1 MHRDLIGARSYELE
15 ILEFFGPV
23 AAHAQFLTGP
33 IAMND
38 VILDLSGIEK
48 HYQNGDTVVRALDG
62 VSLKIHS
69 GEFVAI
75 MGQSGSGKSTLMN
88 IIGCLDRPTSG
99 SYRVLGKEA
108 ANLSADELAALRR
121 ETFGFVFQRYNLLA
135 TATAGENV
143 EIPSVYAGLPK
154 QKRSQRANRLLQR
167 LGMADRTD
175 HRPAELS
182 GGQQQRVAI
191 ARALVN
197 DPPVILADEPTGALD
212 SKSGDEVLVL
222 LKELHA
228 EGRTIILITHAET
241 VAQHA
246 SRIVRIQDGQI
257 LEDSGVVRK
266 ETSSPVDTELN
277 LKSAVTLAASI
288 HEALV
293 TAWRSLRV
301 NIFRTVLTLLGI
313 IIGVAAVVAMLA
325 VGEGSRQKVLD
336 RISSFGTNLMLIRPG
351 AAGIRNAGDIVT
363 LIPEDAAAI
372 RALPNIETALPER
385 SGRMTVRF
393 GNRDYQTS
401 VQGTGEDFPKA
412 RDWKVADGQ
421 FFNADDM
428 KQYAP
433 VVVLGRTVAKT
444 LFPDGGEVVG
454 NYVLLKNVPFLVIGV
469 MSEKGASPNGS
480 DQDDVIFTP
489 INTGLVRLFGK
500 SYLSS
505 ITIKVAD
512 AGDIVATQERVE
524 NLLRER
530 HRTED
535 FSVRNMASF
544 LQAAME
550 TQDTFTLLLGTV
562 AAISLLV
569 GGIGVMNIMLVSV
582 VERTREIGIRM
593 ATGAR
598 MRDILLQFNIE
609 AAVVCAAGGLLG
621 ILVGVAAG
629 MILRYSGM
637 SVIFSL
643 TPAVLAFACAS
654 ATGLIF
660 GYLPARKAARLDP
673 VVALASE

>member
-1 MHRDLIGARSYELE
+1 MNTT
-15 ILEFFGPV
+15 ILE
-23 AAHAQFLTGP
+23 LTD
-33 IAMND
+33 IR
-38 VILDLSGIEK
+38 K
-48 HYQNGDTVVRALDG
+48 HYANGDTVVRALDG
-62 VSLKIHS
+62 VSLRIER

-108 ANLSADELAALRR
+108 ANLSPDELAALRR
-121 ETFGFVFQRYNLLA
+121 ETFGFVFQKYNLLA

-143 EIPSVYAGLPK
+143 EIPSVYAGLAK
-154 QKRSQRANRLLQR
+154 HKRAERAVSLLRR
-167 LGMADRTD
+167 LGLGDRTD
-175 HRPAELS
+175 HRPSELS

-212 SKSGDEVLVL
+212 SHSGEEVLAL
-222 LKELHA
+222 LKQLHA
-228 EGRTIILITHAET
+228 EGRTIILITHAEN

-246 SRIVRIQDGQI
+246 SRIVRIQDGRI
-257 LEDSGVVRK
+257 VEDSGAARAA
-266 ETSSPVDTELN
+266 
-277 LKSAVTLAASI
+277 SAAVAANDEYGLSRGVTLTASI
-288 HEALV
+288 QEALA

-301 NIFRTVLTLLGI
+301 NLFRTVLTLLGI

-351 AAGIRNAGDIVT
+351 AAGIRNAGDIAT
-363 LIPEDAAAI
+363 LVPEDAAAI
-372 RALPNIETALPER
+372 KALPNIEAALPER
-385 SGRMTVRF
+385 SSRMTVRF
-393 GNRDYQTS
+393 GSIDYQTS

-412 RDWKVADGQ
+412 RDWAVAEGQ
-421 FFNADDM
+421 FFNGDDM
-428 KQYAP
+428 KQYAA
-433 VVVLGRTVAKT
+433 VVVLGRSVAKT
-444 LFPDGGEVVG
+444 LFPDGGSPIG
-454 NYVLLKNVPFLVIGV
+454 KYVLMRNVPFLVIGV
-469 MSEKGASPNGS
+469 MTEKGASPNGS
-480 DQDDVIFTP
+480 DQDDVIFVP
-489 INTGLVRLFGK
+489 INTGLVRLFGR

-505 ITIKVAD
+505 ITVKVKDSAD
-512 AGDIVATQERVE
+512 IAATQESVE
-524 NLLRER
+524 TLLRAR
-530 HRTED
+530 HKAED

-544 LQAAME
+544 LQAAIE

-609 AAVVCAAGGLLG
+609 AAVVCAAGGMLG
-621 ILVGVAAG
+621 ILVGVGAG

-637 SVIFSL
+637 SVIFSV

-660 GYLPARKAARLDP
+660 GYLPARKAAQLDP
-673 VVALASE
+673 VIALASE

>member
-1 MHRDLIGARSYELE
+1 MSAI
-15 ILEFFGPV
+15 ILE
-23 AAHAQFLTGP
+23 L
-33 IAMND
+33 ND
-38 VILDLSGIEK
+38 IHK
-48 HYQNGDTVVRALDG
+48 HYANGDTTVRALDG
-62 VSLKIHS
+62 VSLKIRR

-88 IIGCLDRPTSG
+88 IIGCLDRPTAG

-108 ANLSADELAALRR
+108 AHLSADELAALRR

-154 QKRSQRANRLLQR
+154 HKRGQRAAGLLYK
-167 LGMADRTD
+167 LGLSDRTD
-175 HRPAELS
+175 HRPSELS

-212 SKSGDEVLVL
+212 SKSGDEVLAL
-222 LKELHA
+222 LRELHA
-228 EGRTIILITHAET
+228 EGRTIILITHAEN
-241 VAQHA
+241 VAQNA
-246 SRIVRIQDGQI
+246 GRIVRIQDGRI
-257 LEDSGVVRK
+257 LEDSGAAEKNVSEAMEQADRDL
-266 ETSSPVDTELN
+266 S
-277 LKSAVTLAASI
+277 SAVTFAASLQ
-288 HEALV
+288 EALV
-293 TAWRSLRV
+293 TAWRSLQV
-301 NIFRTVLTLLGI
+301 NLFRTILTLLGI

-336 RISSFGTNLMLIRPG
+336 RISSFGTNLMLVRPG
-351 AAGIRNAGDIVT
+351 AAGIRNTGDIAT
-363 LIPEDAAAI
+363 LVPEDAAAI
-372 RALPNIETALPER
+372 RALPNVETALPER
-385 SGRMTVRF
+385 SGRMTARQ

-401 VQGTGEDFPKA
+401 VQGTGEDFPAA
-412 RDWKVADGQ
+412 RDWPVAEGQ

-428 KQYAP
+428 KTYAP
-433 VVVLGRTVAKT
+433 VVVLGRTVATT
-444 LFPDGGEVVG
+444 LFPGGGSPVG
-454 NYVLLKNVPFLVIGV
+454 KFVLLKNVPFLVIGV

-480 DQDDVIFTP
+480 DQDDVIFVP

-505 ITIKVAD
+505 ITIKVRD
-512 AGDIVATQERVE
+512 AAVIEATQEQVE
-524 NLLRER
+524 SLLRNR

-621 ILVGVAAG
+621 ILVGVIAG
-629 MILRYSGM
+629 MVLRYTGM
-637 SVIFSL
+637 SVMFSI
-643 TPAVLAFACAS
+643 TPALLAFGCAS

>member
-1 MHRDLIGARSYELE
+1 M
-15 ILEFFGPV
+15 ILE
-23 AAHAQFLTGP
+23 
-33 IAMND
+33 
-38 VILDLSGIEK
+38 LSDIHK
-48 HYQNGDTVVRALDG
+48 HYQNGDATVRALDG
-62 VSLKIHS
+62 VSLTIER

-121 ETFGFVFQRYNLLA
+121 ETFGFVFQKYNLLA

-143 EIPSVYAGLPK
+143 EIPSVYAGLSK
-154 QKRSQRANRLLQR
+154 QKRSARAASLLGR
-167 LGMADRTD
+167 LGLGDRTQ
-175 HRPAELS
+175 HRPSELS

-212 SKSGDEVLVL
+212 SRSGDEVLAL
-222 LKELHA
+222 LKQLHA
-228 EGRTIILITHAET
+228 EGRTIILITHAEN
-241 VAQHA
+241 VAQNA
-246 SRIVRIQDGQI
+246 SRVVRIQDGRI
-257 LEDSGVVRK
+257 IDDSGVDHRRNDDSLARENYDLRPGV
-266 ETSSPVDTELN
+266 S
-277 LKSAVTLAASI
+277 LAASMQ
-288 HEALV
+288 EALI

-301 NIFRTVLTLLGI
+301 NVFRTVLTLLGI

-325 VGEGSRQKVLD
+325 VGEGSRQKVMD
-336 RISSFGTNLMLIRPG
+336 RISSFGTNLMLLLPG
-351 AAGIRNAGDIVT
+351 AAGIRNAGDIAT
-363 LIPEDAAAI
+363 LVPEDAVAI
-372 RALPNIETALPER
+372 AALPNIEAALPER
-385 SGRMTVRF
+385 NGRMTVRF
-393 GNRDYQTS
+393 GNIDYQTS
-401 VQGTGEDFPKA
+401 VQGTGENFPNA
-412 RDWKVADGQ
+412 RDWQVAEGQ

-428 KQYAP
+428 KQYAA

-444 LFPDGGEVVG
+444 LFPDGKDPVG
-454 NYVLLKNVPFLVIGV
+454 KYVLMRNVPFLVIGV
-469 MSEKGASPNGS
+469 MTEKGASPNGS
-480 DQDDVIFTP
+480 DQDDVIFVP
-489 INTGLVRLFGK
+489 INTGLIRLFGK
-500 SYLSS
+500 NYLSS
-505 ITIKVAD
+505 ITIKVKDSAD
-512 AGDIVATQERVE
+512 IEATQQSVE
-524 NLLRER
+524 SLLRAR
-530 HRTED
+530 HKTED

-609 AAVVCAAGGLLG
+609 AAVVCAAGGMLG
-621 ILVGVAAG
+621 ILVGVGAG
-629 MILRYSGM
+629 LLLRYTGM
-637 SVIFSL
+637 SVVFSV

-660 GYLPARKAARLDP
+660 GYLPARKAAQLDP
-673 VVALASE
+673 VIALASE

>member
-1 MHRDLIGARSYELE
+1 MNAT
-15 ILEFFGPV
+15 ILE
-23 AAHAQFLTGP
+23 LT
-33 IAMND
+33 D
-38 VILDLSGIEK
+38 IEK
-48 HYQNGDTVVRALDG
+48 HYRNGDTVVRALDG
-62 VSLKIHS
+62 VSLKIRC

-88 IIGCLDRPTSG
+88 ILGCLDRPTAG
-99 SYRVLGKEA
+99 SYKVLGREA
-108 ANLSADELAALRR
+108 ANLEPDELASLRR
-121 ETFGFVFQRYNLLA
+121 ETFGFVFQKYNLLA
-135 TATAGENV
+135 TASAGENV

-154 QKRSQRANRLLQR
+154 HKRAERAASLLAR
-167 LGMADRTD
+167 LGLGDRTA
-175 HRPAELS
+175 HRPSELS

-212 SKSGDEVLVL
+212 SHSGDEVLAL
-222 LKELHA
+222 LKQLHG
-228 EGRTIILITHAET
+228 EGRTIILITHAEN

-246 SRIVRIQDGQI
+246 GRIVRIQDGKI
-257 LEDSGVVRK
+257 LEDTGSLGHDEAPESLAANNRSF
-266 ETSSPVDTELN
+266 E
-277 LKSAVTLAASI
+277 SAVGLMASVQ
-288 HEALV
+288 EALV
-293 TAWRSLRV
+293 TARRSLRV
-301 NIFRTVLTLLGI
+301 NIFRTMLTLLGI

-351 AAGIRNAGDIVT
+351 AAGIRNAGDIAT
-363 LIPEDAAAI
+363 LVPDDAAAI
-372 RALPNIETALPER
+372 KRLPNIETALAER
-385 SGRMTVRF
+385 SSRLTVRY
-393 GNRDYQTS
+393 GNLDYQTS
-401 VQGTGEDFPKA
+401 AQGTGEDFPSA
-412 RDWKVADGQ
+412 RDWPVAEGQ

-428 KQYAP
+428 KQYAA
-433 VVVLGRTVAKT
+433 VVVLGRTVART
-444 LFPDGGEVVG
+444 LFPDGASPVG
-454 NYVLLKNVPFLVIGV
+454 KYILMRSVPFVVIGV
-469 MSEKGASPNGS
+469 MTEKGASPNGS
-480 DQDDVIFTP
+480 DQDDVVFVP
-489 INTGLVRLFGK
+489 ISTGLVRLFGK
-500 SYLSS
+500 NYLSS
-505 ITIKVAD
+505 ITIKVKD
-512 AGDIVATQERVE
+512 AVDIDATQASVE
-524 NLLRER
+524 TLLKAR
-530 HRTED
+530 HNAED

-609 AAVVCAAGGLLG
+609 AAVVCAAGGMLG
-621 ILVGVAAG
+621 ILVGLGAG
-629 MILRYSGM
+629 LILRYTGM

-660 GYLPARKAARLDP
+660 GYLPARKAAQLDP
-673 VVALASE
+673 VIALASE

>member
-1 MHRDLIGARSYELE
+1 MNAT
-15 ILEFFGPV
+15 ILE
-23 AAHAQFLTGP
+23 LT
-33 IAMND
+33 D
-38 VILDLSGIEK
+38 IEK
-48 HYQNGDTVVRALDG
+48 HYTNGDTIVRALDG
-62 VSLKIHS
+62 VSLTIRR

-99 SYRVLGKEA
+99 SYRVLDREA
-108 ANLSADELAALRR
+108 ANLSPDELAALRR

-143 EIPSVYAGLPK
+143 QIPSVYAGLAK
-154 QKRSQRANRLLQR
+154 NKRAARADGLLQR
-167 LGMADRTD
+167 LGLGDRTD

-212 SKSGDEVLVL
+212 SHSGEEVLAL
-222 LKELHA
+222 LKQLHA
-228 EGRTIILITHAET
+228 EGRTIILITHAEN

-246 SRIVRIQDGQI
+246 GRIVRIQDGRI
-257 LEDSGVVRK
+257 LEDSGAVQAQIGADANDDSRDL
-266 ETSSPVDTELN
+266 SSGVG
-277 LKSAVTLAASI
+277 LAASVQ
-288 HEALV
+288 EALV

-301 NIFRTVLTLLGI
+301 NLFRTVLTLLGI

-351 AAGIRNAGDIVT
+351 AAGIRNTGDIAT
-363 LIPEDAAAI
+363 LVRDDADAI
-372 RALPNIETALPER
+372 ETLPNIEAALPER
-385 SGRMTVRF
+385 SSRATIRV
-393 GNRDYQTS
+393 GNIDYQTS
-401 VQGTGEDFPKA
+401 VQGTGEDFPSA
-412 RDWKVADGQ
+412 RDWQVAEGQ
-421 FFNADDM
+421 FFNADDL
-428 KQYAP
+428 KHYAP

-444 LFPDGGEVVG
+444 VFPDGSSPVG
-454 NYVLLKNVPFLVIGV
+454 KYVLLKNVPFLVTGV
-469 MSEKGASPNGS
+469 MTEKGASPNGS
-480 DQDDVIFTP
+480 DQDDVIFVP
-489 INTGLVRLFGK
+489 ISTGLVRLFGK
-500 SYLSS
+500 NYLSS
-505 ITIKVAD
+505 ITIKVKDAAD
-512 AGDIVATQERVE
+512 IAATQEQVE
-524 NLLRER
+524 ALLRER

-609 AAVVCAAGGLLG
+609 AAVVCAAGGVLG
-621 ILVGVAAG
+621 ILVGVGAG
-629 MILRYSGM
+629 LVLRYTGM
-637 SVIFSL
+637 SVIFSV

-660 GYLPARKAARLDP
+660 GYLPARKAAQLDP
-673 VVALASE
+673 VIALASE

>member
-1 MHRDLIGARSYELE
+1 
-15 ILEFFGPV
+15 
-23 AAHAQFLTGP
+23 
-33 IAMND
+33 MNE
-38 VILDLSGIEK
+38 VILDLQDIHK

-62 VSLKIHS
+62 VSLTVRR

-99 SYRVLGKEA
+99 SYKVLGKEA
-108 ANLSADELAALRR
+108 AHLSPDELAALRR

-154 QKRSQRANRLLQR
+154 HKRAAHAEGLLQR
-167 LGMADRTD
+167 LGLGDRTG

-212 SKSGDEVLVL
+212 SKSGEEVLAL
-222 LKELHA
+222 LKKLHA
-228 EGRTIILITHAET
+228 EGRTIILITHAEN
-241 VAQHA
+241 VAKNA
-246 SRIVRIQDGQI
+246 SRIVQIQDGRI
-257 LEDSGVVRK
+257 TDDSGFAQGIA
-266 ETSSPVDTELN
+266 EE
-277 LKSAVTLAASI
+277 KSRSENNDYAHGARLTASLQ
-288 HEALV
+288 EALV

-301 NIFRTVLTLLGI
+301 NLFRTVLTLLGI

-336 RISSFGTNLMLIRPG
+336 RISSFGTNLILIRPG
-351 AAGIRNAGDIVT
+351 AAGIRNTGDIVT

-372 RALPNIETALPER
+372 KELPNIETALPER
-385 SGRMTVRF
+385 SSRLTVRY
-393 GNRDYQTS
+393 GNIDYQTS
-401 VQGTGEDFPKA
+401 VQGTGQDFPSA
-412 RDWKVADGQ
+412 RDWKVAEGQ
-421 FFNADDM
+421 FFNADDIR
-428 KQYAP
+428 QYAP

-444 LFPDGGEVVG
+444 LFPDGASPIGK
-454 NYVLLKNVPFLVIGV
+454 YVLLKNVPFIVIGV
-469 MSEKGASPNGS
+469 MTEKGASPNGS
-480 DQDDVIFTP
+480 DQDDVIFVP
-489 INTGLVRLFGK
+489 INTGMVRLFGK
-500 SYLSS
+500 RYLSS
-505 ITIKVAD
+505 ITIKVRD
-512 AGDIVATQERVE
+512 ASDIDATQERVE
-524 NLLRER
+524 TLLKAR
-530 HRTED
+530 HGTED
-535 FSVRNMASF
+535 FSVRNMASI
-544 LQAAME
+544 LQAAIE

-598 MRDILLQFNIE
+598 MRDIMLQFNIE

-621 ILVGVAAG
+621 IALGTIAGVV
-629 MILRYSGM
+629 LRYSGM
-637 SVIFSL
+637 SVIFSV

-660 GYLPARKAARLDP
+660 GYLPARKAAQLDP
-673 VVALASE
+673 VIALASE

>member
-1 MHRDLIGARSYELE
+1 MNAT
-15 ILEFFGPV
+15 ILE
-23 AAHAQFLTGP
+23 LTD
-33 IAMND
+33 IQ
-38 VILDLSGIEK
+38 K
-48 HYQNGDTVVRALDG
+48 HYANGDTIVRALDG
-62 VSLKIHS
+62 VSLTIRR

-88 IIGCLDRPTSG
+88 ILGCLDRPTSG
-99 SYRVLGKEA
+99 SYRVLGREA
-108 ANLSADELAALRR
+108 ANLSPDELAALRR

-143 EIPSVYAGLPK
+143 EIPSVYAGLTK
-154 QKRSQRANRLLQR
+154 HKRTERAASLLRR
-167 LGMADRTD
+167 LGLGDRTD
-175 HRPAELS
+175 HRPSELS

-212 SKSGDEVLVL
+212 SHSGDEVLAL
-222 LKELHA
+222 LKQLHA
-228 EGRTIILITHAET
+228 EGRTIILITHAEN

-246 SRIVRIQDGQI
+246 GRIVRIQDGRI
-257 LEDSGVVRK
+257 LEDTGVAREGMRDAIEQEHYDLSRGV
-266 ETSSPVDTELN
+266 S
-277 LKSAVTLAASI
+277 LAASMQ
-288 HEALV
+288 EALV

-313 IIGVAAVVAMLA
+313 IIGVGAVVAMLA

-351 AAGIRNAGDIVT
+351 AAGIRNAGDIAT
-363 LIPEDAAAI
+363 LVPDDAAAI
-372 RALPNIETALPER
+372 KALPNIEAALPER
-385 SGRMTVRF
+385 SSRATVRY
-393 GNRDYQTS
+393 GSIDYQTS

-412 RDWKVADGQ
+412 REWLVAEGQ

-428 KQYAP
+428 KHYAA

-444 LFPDGGEVVG
+444 LFTDGSDPVG
-454 NYVLLKNVPFLVIGV
+454 KYVLMRNVPFLVIGV
-469 MSEKGASPNGS
+469 MTEKGASPNGS
-480 DQDDVIFTP
+480 DQDDVIFVP
-489 INTGLVRLFGK
+489 INTGLVRVFGRN
-500 SYLSS
+500 YLSS
-505 ITIKVAD
+505 ITVKVTDAAD
-512 AGDIVATQERVE
+512 IEATQQSIES
-524 NLLRER
+524 LLRAR
-530 HRTED
+530 HKTED

-609 AAVVCAAGGLLG
+609 AAVVCAAGGILG
-621 ILVGVAAG
+621 ILVGVGAG
-629 MILRYSGM
+629 LVLRYTGM
-637 SVIFSL
+637 SVVFSA
-643 TPAVLAFACAS
+643 TPAILAFACAS

-660 GYLPARKAARLDP
+660 GYLPARKAAQLDP
-673 VVALASE
+673 VIALASE

>member
-1 MHRDLIGARSYELE
+1 MNQT
-15 ILEFFGPV
+15 ILE
-23 AAHAQFLTGP
+23 
-33 IAMND
+33 
-38 VILDLSGIEK
+38 LSGIHK
-48 HYQNGDTVVRALDG
+48 HYKNGETVVRALDG
-62 VSLKIHS
+62 VSLTIRH

-88 IIGCLDRPTSG
+88 IIGCLDQPTAG

-108 ANLSADELAALRR
+108 SRLEADELAGLRR
-121 ETFGFVFQRYNLLA
+121 ETFGFVFQKYNLLA

-154 QKRSQRANRLLQR
+154 HKRTRRALDLLAR
-167 LGMADRTD
+167 LGLGDRVD

-212 SKSGDEVLVL
+212 SRSGDEVLAL
-222 LKELHA
+222 LKQLHA
-228 EGRTIILITHAET
+228 EGRTIILITHAEN

-246 SRIVRIQDGQI
+246 SRIVRIQDGRI
-257 LEDSGVVRK
+257 LEDTGDRPENRDPMAPESYELSRGVG
-266 ETSSPVDTELN
+266 
-277 LKSAVTLAASI
+277 LAASAQ
-288 HEALV
+288 EALV

-301 NIFRTVLTLLGI
+301 NLFRTVLTLLGI

-351 AAGIRNAGDIVT
+351 AAGIRNAGDIAT
-363 LIPEDAAAI
+363 LVPDDAAAI
-372 RALPNIETALPER
+372 QALPNIEAALPER
-385 SGRMTVRF
+385 NGRMTARF
-393 GNRDYQTS
+393 GNLDYQTS

-412 RDWKVADGQ
+412 RDWPVAQGQ
-421 FFNADDM
+421 FFNADDR
-428 KQYAP
+428 KYYAA
-433 VVVLGRTVAKT
+433 VVVLGKTVAQT
-444 LFPDGGEVVG
+444 LFPNGENPVG
-454 NYVLLKNVPFLVIGV
+454 KYILMRNVPFLVIGV
-469 MSEKGASPNGS
+469 MTEKGASPNGS
-480 DQDDVIFTP
+480 DQDDVIFVP

-500 SYLSS
+500 NYLSS
-505 ITIKVAD
+505 ITIKVKDAAD
-512 AGDIVATQERVE
+512 LDATQQSVE
-524 NLLRER
+524 ALLRTR
-530 HRTED
+530 HKTED
-535 FSVRNMASF
+535 FSVRNMASY

-609 AAVVCAAGGLLG
+609 AAVVCAAGGILG
-621 ILVGVAAG
+621 ILVGIGAG
-629 MILRYSGM
+629 LVLRYTGM
-637 SVIFSL
+637 SVIFSV
-643 TPAVLAFACAS
+643 TPAMLAFVCAS

-660 GYLPARKAARLDP
+660 GYLPARKAAQLDP

>member
-1 MHRDLIGARSYELE
+1 MNGK
-15 ILEFFGPV
+15 ILE
-23 AAHAQFLTGP
+23 LTD
-33 IAMND
+33 IH
-38 VILDLSGIEK
+38 K
-48 HYQNGDTVVRALDG
+48 HYQNGDTTVRALDG
-62 VSLKIHS
+62 LSLSVHR
-69 GEFVAI
+69 GEFIAI

-88 IIGCLDRPTSG
+88 MIGCLDRPSSG

-108 ANLSADELAALRR
+108 AHLSPDELAALRR

-143 EIPSVYAGLPK
+143 EIPSVYAGIPRH
-154 QKRSQRANRLLQR
+154 QRTRRANGLLQQ
-167 LGMADRTD
+167 LGLADRTD
-175 HRPAELS
+175 HRPGELS

-212 SKSGDEVLVL
+212 SKSGEEVLTL
-222 LKELHA
+222 LKQLHA
-228 EGRTIILITHAET
+228 EGRTIILITHSEN
-241 VAQHA
+241 VARHA
-246 SRIVRIQDGQI
+246 SRIVRIQDGRI
-257 LEDSGVVRK
+257 LEDNGSEIGK
-266 ETSSPVDTELN
+266 KAETSRDENREYTTGV
-277 LKSAVTLAASI
+277 SI
-288 HEALV
+288 SSSLQEALV

-301 NIFRTVLTLLGI
+301 NLFRTALTLLGI

-336 RISSFGTNLMLIRPG
+336 RISAFGTNLMLVRPG
-351 AAGIRNAGDIVT
+351 AAGIRNAGDIIT
-363 LIPEDAAAI
+363 LVPDDAAAI
-372 RALPNIETALPER
+372 RTLPNIEAALPER
-385 SGRMTVRF
+385 SSRMTVRY
-393 GNRDYQTS
+393 GNIDYQTT
-401 VQGTGEDFPKA
+401 VQGTGEDFPAA
-412 RDWKVADGQ
+412 RDWKVAEGQ
-421 FFNADDM
+421 FFNAADT
-428 KQYAP
+428 KTYAP
-433 VVVLGRTVAKT
+433 IIVLGRTVART
-444 LFPDGGEVVG
+444 LFPDGDSPIGK
-454 NYVLLKNVPFLVIGV
+454 YVLLKNVPFLVVGV
-469 MSEKGASPNGS
+469 MTEKGASPNGS
-480 DQDDVIFTP
+480 DQDDVIFVP

-500 SYLSS
+500 NYLSS

-512 AGDIVATQERVE
+512 SSDIDASQERVE
-524 NLLRER
+524 ALLRAR
-530 HRTED
+530 HRAED
-535 FSVRNMASF
+535 FRVRNMASI

-609 AAVVCAAGGLLG
+609 AAVVCAAGGVLG
-621 ILVGVAAG
+621 IVVGIIAG
-629 MILRYSGM
+629 LILRYSGM
-637 SVIFSL
+637 TVIFSV
-643 TPAVLAFACAS
+643 TPAVLAFVCAS

>member
-1 MHRDLIGARSYELE
+1 MSAL
-15 ILEFFGPV
+15 ILE
-23 AAHAQFLTGP
+23 LT
-33 IAMND
+33 D
-38 VILDLSGIEK
+38 VHK
-48 HYQNGDTVVRALDG
+48 HYQNGDTTVRALDG
-62 VSLKIHS
+62 VSLSIER

-108 ANLSADELAALRR
+108 ANLSPDELAALRR

-143 EIPSVYAGLPK
+143 EIPSVYAGLAK
-154 QKRSQRANRLLQR
+154 HKRTERAVKLLER
-167 LGMADRTD
+167 LGLGDRTD

-212 SKSGDEVLVL
+212 SHSGDEVLAL
-222 LKELHA
+222 LKQLHA
-228 EGRTIILITHAET
+228 EGRTIILITHAEN

-246 SRIVRIQDGQI
+246 GRIVRIQDGRI
-257 LEDSGVVRK
+257 LEDSGRMN
-266 ETSSPVDTELN
+266 EQAGTTAVDDRDLRQGV
-277 LKSAVTLAASI
+277 SLAASMQ
-288 HEALV
+288 EALV

-301 NIFRTVLTLLGI
+301 NLFRTVLTLLGI

-351 AAGIRNAGDIVT
+351 AAGIRNTGDIAT
-363 LIPEDAAAI
+363 LVPDDAAAI
-372 RALPNIETALPER
+372 KALPNIEAALPER
-385 SGRMTVRF
+385 SGRATVRL
-393 GNRDYQTS
+393 GNIDYQTS
-401 VQGTGEDFPKA
+401 VQGTGEDFPSA
-412 RDWKVADGQ
+412 RDWPVGEGQ
-421 FFNADDM
+421 FFNTDDA
-428 KQYAP
+428 KHYAA

-444 LFPDGGEVVG
+444 MFPNGDSPVG
-454 NYVLLKNVPFLVIGV
+454 KYVLLKNVPFLVTGV
-469 MSEKGASPNGS
+469 MTEKGASPNGT
-480 DQDDVIFTP
+480 DQDDVIFVP
-489 INTGLVRLFGK
+489 ITTGLVRLFGK
-500 SYLSS
+500 NYLSS
-505 ITIKVAD
+505 ITIKVKDAAD
-512 AGDIVATQERVE
+512 IEGTQQSVE

-609 AAVVCAAGGLLG
+609 AAVVCAAGGILG
-621 ILVGVAAG
+621 ILIGIAAG

-637 SVIFSL
+637 AVIFSI

-660 GYLPARKAARLDP
+660 GYLPARKAAQLDP
-673 VVALASE
+673 VIALASE

>member
-1 MHRDLIGARSYELE
+1 MKAP
-15 ILEFFGPV
+15 ILE
-23 AAHAQFLTGP
+23 L
-33 IAMND
+33 ND
-38 VILDLSGIEK
+38 VHK
-48 HYQNGDTVVRALDG
+48 HYTNGDTTVRALDG
-62 VSLKIHS
+62 VSLTVHR

-108 ANLSADELAALRR
+108 AHLVPDELAALRR

-143 EIPSVYAGLPK
+143 EIPSVYAGLSK
-154 QKRSQRANRLLQR
+154 QKRVQRAGGLLQR
-167 LGMADRTD
+167 LGLGDRTD

-212 SKSGDEVLVL
+212 SKSGEEVLTL

-228 EGRTIILITHAET
+228 EGRTIILITHAEN

-257 LEDSGVVRK
+257 FEDSGIAEQLTT
-266 ETSSPVDTELN
+266 ETIGEENRNVSGVSF
-277 LKSAVTLAASI
+277 AASLQ
-288 HEALV
+288 EALV
-293 TAWRSLRV
+293 TAWRSLQV
-301 NIFRTVLTLLGI
+301 NLFRTVLTLLGI

-325 VGEGSRQKVLD
+325 VGEGSRQKVMD
-336 RISSFGTNLMLIRPG
+336 RISAFGTNLMLIRPG
-351 AAGIRNAGDIVT
+351 AAGIRNTGDIIT
-363 LIPEDAAAI
+363 LVPEDAAAI
-372 RALPNIETALPER
+372 RMLPNIEAALPER
-385 SGRMTVRF
+385 SSRMTVRY
-393 GNRDYQTS
+393 GNIDYQTS
-401 VQGTGEDFPKA
+401 VQGTGEDFPSA
-412 RDWKVADGQ
+412 RDWKVAEGQ
-421 FFNADDM
+421 FFHAEDT
-428 KQYAP
+428 KAYAP
-433 VVVLGRTVAKT
+433 VVVLGRTVART
-444 LFPDGGEVVG
+444 LFPDGRSPVG
-454 NYVLLKNVPFLVIGV
+454 KYVLLRNVPFLVIGV
-469 MSEKGASPNGS
+469 MTEKGASPNGS
-480 DQDDVIFTP
+480 DQDDVIFVP

-505 ITIKVAD
+505 ITVKVVD
-512 AGDIVATQERVE
+512 TTDIDTTQASIEA
-524 NLLRER
+524 LLKAR

-535 FSVRNMASF
+535 FSVRNMASI

-609 AAVVCAAGGLLG
+609 AAVVCAAGGVLG
-621 ILVGVAAG
+621 IVVGVIAG
-629 MILRYSGM
+629 MVLRYTGM
-637 SVIFSL
+637 TVIFSV
-643 TPAVLAFACAS
+643 TPAVLAFVCAS

-660 GYLPARKAARLDP
+660 GYLPARKAAQLDP

>member
-1 MHRDLIGARSYELE
+1 MNQT
-15 ILEFFGPV
+15 ILE
-23 AAHAQFLTGP
+23 
-33 IAMND
+33 
-38 VILDLSGIEK
+38 LSGIHK
-48 HYQNGDTVVRALDG
+48 HYKNGETAVRALDG
-62 VSLKIHS
+62 VSLTIRH

-88 IIGCLDRPTSG
+88 IIGCLDQPTAG

-108 ANLSADELAALRR
+108 SRLEADELAGLRR
-121 ETFGFVFQRYNLLA
+121 ETFGFVFQKYNLLA

-154 QKRSQRANRLLQR
+154 HKRTRRALDLLAR
-167 LGMADRTD
+167 LGLGDRVD

-212 SKSGDEVLVL
+212 SRSGDEVLAL
-222 LKELHA
+222 LKQLHA
-228 EGRTIILITHAET
+228 EGRTIILITHAEN

-246 SRIVRIQDGQI
+246 SRIVRIQDGRI
-257 LEDSGVVRK
+257 LEDTGDRPENRDPMAPESYELSRGVG
-266 ETSSPVDTELN
+266 
-277 LKSAVTLAASI
+277 LAASAQ
-288 HEALV
+288 EALV

-301 NIFRTVLTLLGI
+301 NLFRTVLTLLGI

-351 AAGIRNAGDIVT
+351 AAGIRNAGDIAT
-363 LIPEDAAAI
+363 LVPDDAAAI
-372 RALPNIETALPER
+372 QALPNIEAALPER
-385 SGRMTVRF
+385 NGRMTARF
-393 GNRDYQTS
+393 GNLDYQTS

-412 RDWKVADGQ
+412 RDWPVAQGQ
-421 FFNADDM
+421 FFNADDR
-428 KQYAP
+428 KYYAA
-433 VVVLGRTVAKT
+433 VVVLGKTVAQT
-444 LFPDGGEVVG
+444 LFPNGENPVG
-454 NYVLLKNVPFLVIGV
+454 KYILMRNVPFLVIGV
-469 MSEKGASPNGS
+469 MTEKGASPNGS
-480 DQDDVIFTP
+480 DQDDVIFVP

-500 SYLSS
+500 NYLSS
-505 ITIKVAD
+505 ITIKVKDAAD
-512 AGDIVATQERVE
+512 LDATQQSVE
-524 NLLRER
+524 ALLRTR
-530 HRTED
+530 HKTED
-535 FSVRNMASF
+535 FSVRNMASY

-609 AAVVCAAGGLLG
+609 AAVVCAAGGILG
-621 ILVGVAAG
+621 ILVGIGAG
-629 MILRYSGM
+629 LVLRYTGM
-637 SVIFSL
+637 SVIFSV
-643 TPAVLAFACAS
+643 TPAMLAFVCAS

-660 GYLPARKAARLDP
+660 GYLPARKAAQLDP

>member
-1 MHRDLIGARSYELE
+1 MKTP
-15 ILEFFGPV
+15 ILE
-23 AAHAQFLTGP
+23 L
-33 IAMND
+33 ND
-38 VILDLSGIEK
+38 IHK
-48 HYQNGDTVVRALDG
+48 HYINGDTTVRALDG
-62 VSLKIHS
+62 VSLTIHR
-69 GEFVAI
+69 GEFVAV

-108 ANLSADELAALRR
+108 AYLSPDELAALRR

-143 EIPSVYAGLPK
+143 EIPSVYAGLSK
-154 QKRSQRANRLLQR
+154 QRRVQRASRLLRR
-167 LGMADRTD
+167 LGLGDRTD

-212 SKSGDEVLVL
+212 SKSGEEVLAL

-228 EGRTIILITHAET
+228 EGRTIILITHAEN
-241 VAQHA
+241 VARHA

-257 LEDSGVVRK
+257 FEDSGVAGK
-266 ETSSPVDTELN
+266 LTSETIQDANRN
-277 LKSAVTLAASI
+277 LSGVSLSASLQ
-288 HEALV
+288 EALF
-293 TAWRSLRV
+293 TAWRSLHV
-301 NIFRTVLTLLGI
+301 NLFRTVLTLLGI

-325 VGEGSRQKVLD
+325 VGEGSRQKVMD
-336 RISSFGTNLMLIRPG
+336 RISAFGTNLMLIRPG
-351 AAGIRNAGDIVT
+351 AAGIRNTGDIIT
-363 LIPEDAAAI
+363 LVPEDAAAI
-372 RALPNIETALPER
+372 KTLPNIEAALPER
-385 SGRMTVRF
+385 SNRMTVRY
-393 GNRDYQTS
+393 GNIDYQTS
-401 VQGTGEDFPKA
+401 VQGTGEDFPSA
-412 RDWKVADGQ
+412 RDWKVAEGQ
-421 FFNADDM
+421 FFHGNDL
-428 KQYAP
+428 KSFAP

-444 LFPDGGEVVG
+444 LFPGGGSPVG
-454 NYVLLKNVPFLVIGV
+454 KYVLLRNVPFLVIGV
-469 MSEKGASPNGS
+469 MTEKGASPNGS
-480 DQDDVIFTP
+480 DQDDVIFVP

-505 ITIKVAD
+505 ITVKVAD
-512 AGDIVATQERVE
+512 TTDIDATQASIEAV
-524 NLLRER
+524 LKAR

-535 FSVRNMASF
+535 FSVRNMASI
-544 LQAAME
+544 LQAAIE

-609 AAVVCAAGGLLG
+609 AAVVCAAGGVLG
-621 ILVGVAAG
+621 IVVGVVAG
-629 MILRYSGM
+629 MILRYTGM
-637 SVIFSL
+637 TVIFSV
-643 TPAVLAFACAS
+643 TPAVLAFVCAC

>member
-1 MHRDLIGARSYELE
+1 MNEM
-15 ILEFFGPV
+15 ILE
-23 AAHAQFLTGP
+23 
-33 IAMND
+33 
-38 VILDLSGIEK
+38 LSDIHK
-48 HYQNGDTVVRALDG
+48 HYQNGDATVRALDG
-62 VSLKIHS
+62 VSLTIER

-121 ETFGFVFQRYNLLA
+121 ETFGFVFQKYNLLA

-143 EIPSVYAGLPK
+143 EIPSVYAGLSK
-154 QKRSQRANRLLQR
+154 QKRSARAASLLGR
-167 LGMADRTD
+167 LGLGDRTQ
-175 HRPAELS
+175 HRPSELS

-212 SKSGDEVLVL
+212 SRSGDEVLAL
-222 LKELHA
+222 LKQLHA
-228 EGRTIILITHAET
+228 EGRTIILITHAEN
-241 VAQHA
+241 VAQNA
-246 SRIVRIQDGQI
+246 SRVVRIQDGRI
-257 LEDSGVVRK
+257 IDESGVDHRRNDDSLARENYDLRPGV
-266 ETSSPVDTELN
+266 S
-277 LKSAVTLAASI
+277 LAASMQ
-288 HEALV
+288 EALI

-301 NIFRTVLTLLGI
+301 NVFRTVLTLLGI

-325 VGEGSRQKVLD
+325 VGEGSRQKVMD

-351 AAGIRNAGDIVT
+351 AAGIRNAGDIAT
-363 LIPEDAAAI
+363 LVPEDAVAI
-372 RALPNIETALPER
+372 AALPNIEAALPER
-385 SGRMTVRF
+385 NGRMTVRF
-393 GNRDYQTS
+393 GNIDYQTS
-401 VQGTGEDFPKA
+401 VQGTGENFPNA
-412 RDWKVADGQ
+412 RDWQVAEGQ

-428 KQYAP
+428 KQYAA

-444 LFPDGGEVVG
+444 LFPDGSDPVG
-454 NYVLLKNVPFLVIGV
+454 KYVLMRNVPFVVIGV
-469 MSEKGASPNGS
+469 MTEKGASPNGS
-480 DQDDVIFTP
+480 DQDDVIFVP
-489 INTGLVRLFGK
+489 ISTGLVRLFGK
-500 SYLSS
+500 NYLSS
-505 ITIKVAD
+505 ITIKVKDSAD
-512 AGDIVATQERVE
+512 IEATQQSVE
-524 NLLRER
+524 SLLRAR
-530 HRTED
+530 HKTED

-609 AAVVCAAGGLLG
+609 AAVVCAAGGMLG
-621 ILVGVAAG
+621 ILVGVGAG
-629 MILRYSGM
+629 LVLRYTGM
-637 SVIFSL
+637 SVVFSVS
-643 TPAVLAFACAS
+643 PAVLAFVCAS

-660 GYLPARKAARLDP
+660 GYLPARKAAQLDP
-673 VVALASE
+673 VIALASE

>member
-1 MHRDLIGARSYELE
+1 MKAA
-15 ILEFFGPV
+15 ILE
-23 AAHAQFLTGP
+23 LTD
-33 IAMND
+33 IH
-38 VILDLSGIEK
+38 K
-48 HYQNGDTVVRALDG
+48 HYTNGDTTVRALDG
-62 VSLKIHS
+62 VSLTVRR

-99 SYRVLGKEA
+99 SYRVLGREA
-108 ANLSADELAALRR
+108 ANLSPDELAALRR

-143 EIPSVYAGLPK
+143 EIPSVYAGLAK
-154 QKRSQRANRLLQR
+154 HKRAERAGQLLQR
-167 LGMADRTD
+167 LGLGDRTD
-175 HRPAELS
+175 HKPAELS

-212 SKSGDEVLVL
+212 SRSGDEVLAL
-222 LKELHA
+222 IKQLHG
-228 EGRTIILITHAET
+228 EGRTIVLITHAEN

-246 SRIVRIQDGQI
+246 SRIVRIQDGRI
-257 LEDSGVVRK
+257 VDDSGA
-266 ETSSPVDTELN
+266 PQP
-277 LKSAVTLAASI
+277 AAASNTEDGARDLSKGVSLVASMQ
-288 HEALV
+288 EALV

-351 AAGIRNAGDIVT
+351 AAGIRNTGDIAT
-363 LIPEDAAAI
+363 LVPDDATAI
-372 RALPNIETALPER
+372 KALPNIAAALPER
-385 SGRMTVRF
+385 SGRATARY
-393 GNRDYQTS
+393 GNIDYQTS
-401 VQGTGEDFPKA
+401 VQGTGAEFPSA
-412 RDWKVADGQ
+412 RDWPVAEGQ
-421 FFNADDM
+421 FFNDDDM
-428 KQYAP
+428 KHYAA

-444 LFPDGGEVVG
+444 LFPNGDSPVG
-454 NYVLLKNVPFLVIGV
+454 KYVLMKNVPFQVIGL
-469 MSEKGASPNGS
+469 MTEKGASPNGS
-480 DQDDVIFTP
+480 DQDDVIFVPVT
-489 INTGLVRLFGK
+489 TGLVRLFGK
-500 SYLSS
+500 NYLSS
-505 ITIKVAD
+505 ITIKVAET
-512 AGDIVATQERVE
+512 ADIEATQANVE
-524 NLLRER
+524 ALLKER
-530 HRTED
+530 HKTED

-598 MRDILLQFNIE
+598 MRDIMLQFNIE
-609 AAVVCAAGGLLG
+609 AAVVCAAGGILG
-621 ILVGVAAG
+621 ILIGVAAG
-629 MILRYSGM
+629 MVLRYSGM
-637 SVIFSL
+637 AVIFSV

-660 GYLPARKAARLDP
+660 GYLPARKAAELDP

>member
-1 MHRDLIGARSYELE
+1 MNGK
-15 ILEFFGPV
+15 ILELKDI
-23 AAHAQFLTGP
+23 Q
-33 IAMND
+33 
-38 VILDLSGIEK
+38 K
-48 HYQNGDTVVRALDG
+48 HYKNGDTTVRALDG
-62 VSLKIHS
+62 VSLTVHR

-75 MGQSGSGKSTLMN
+75 MGQSGSGKTTLMN

-99 SYRVLGKEA
+99 SYLVLGKEA
-108 ANLSADELAALRR
+108 AHLSPDELAALRR

-154 QKRSQRANRLLQR
+154 QKRSQRARGLLQR
-167 LGMADRTD
+167 LGLGDRTD

-182 GGQQQRVAI
+182 GGQQQRVAV

-212 SKSGDEVLVL
+212 SKSGEEVLAL
-222 LKELHA
+222 LKQLHA
-228 EGRTIILITHAET
+228 EGRTIILITHAES

-246 SRIVRIQDGQI
+246 SRVVRIQDGRI
-257 LEDSGVVRK
+257 LEDSGFPDK
-266 ETSSPVDTELN
+266 GTSETTEDNNRDYTSGVSL
-277 LKSAVTLAASI
+277 SASLQ
-288 HEALV
+288 EALV
-293 TAWRSLRV
+293 TAWRSLQV
-301 NIFRTVLTLLGI
+301 NLFRTVLTLLGI

-336 RISSFGTNLMLIRPG
+336 RISAFGTNLMLIRPG
-351 AAGIRNAGDIVT
+351 AAGIRNAGDIIT
-363 LIPEDAAAI
+363 LVPEDAAAI
-372 RALPNIETALPER
+372 KALPNVETALPER
-385 SGRMTVRF
+385 SGRMTVRY
-393 GNRDYQTS
+393 GNIDYQTTA
-401 VQGTGEDFPKA
+401 QGTGEDFPSA
-412 RDWKVADGQ
+412 RDWKVAEGQ

-428 KQYAP
+428 KAYAP

-444 LFPDGGEVVG
+444 LFPDGGSPIG
-454 NYVLLKNVPFLVIGV
+454 KYVLLRNVPFLVIGV
-469 MSEKGASPNGS
+469 MTEKGASPNGS
-480 DQDDVIFTP
+480 DQDDVIFVP
-489 INTGLVRLFGK
+489 INTGMIRLFGK
-500 SYLSS
+500 NYLSS
-505 ITIKVAD
+505 ITIKVTD
-512 AGDIVATQERVE
+512 ASDIDATQERVE
-524 NLLRER
+524 ALLKTR

-535 FSVRNMASF
+535 FSVRNMASI

-609 AAVVCAAGGLLG
+609 AAVVCAAGGVLGILLG
-621 ILVGVAAG
+621 IIAGLV
-629 MILRYSGM
+629 LRYSGM
-637 SVIFSL
+637 TVIFSA

-673 VVALASE
+673 VIALASE

>member
-1 MHRDLIGARSYELE
+1 MSAI
-15 ILEFFGPV
+15 ILE
-23 AAHAQFLTGP
+23 LT
-33 IAMND
+33 D
-38 VILDLSGIEK
+38 VHK
-48 HYQNGDTVVRALDG
+48 HYQNGDTTVRALDG
-62 VSLKIHS
+62 VSLSIER

-99 SYRVLGKEA
+99 SYRVLDKEA
-108 ANLSADELAALRR
+108 AHLSPDELAALRR

-143 EIPSVYAGLPK
+143 QIPSVYAGLAK
-154 QKRSQRANRLLQR
+154 HKRTERAVKLLER
-167 LGMADRTD
+167 LGLGDRTD

-212 SKSGDEVLVL
+212 SRSGDEVLAL
-222 LKELHA
+222 LKQLHA
-228 EGRTIILITHAET
+228 EGRTIILITHAEN

-246 SRIVRIQDGQI
+246 GRIVRIQDGRI
-257 LEDSGVVRK
+257 LEDSGRTK
-266 ETSSPVDTELN
+266 AHADTRAVADRN
-277 LKSAVTLAASI
+277 LRDGVSLAASMQ
-288 HEALV
+288 EALV

-301 NIFRTVLTLLGI
+301 NLFRTVLTLLGI

-351 AAGIRNAGDIVT
+351 AAGIRNTGDIAT
-363 LIPEDAAAI
+363 LVPDDAAAI
-372 RALPNIETALPER
+372 KALPNVEAALPER
-385 SGRMTVRF
+385 SSRATVRL
-393 GNRDYQTS
+393 GNIDYQTS
-401 VQGTGEDFPKA
+401 VQGTGEDFPSA
-412 RDWKVADGQ
+412 RDWPVAEGQ
-421 FFNADDM
+421 FFNGDDM
-428 KQYAP
+428 KHYAA

-444 LFPDGGEVVG
+444 IFPNGDSPVG
-454 NYVLLKNVPFLVIGV
+454 KYVLLKNVPFVVTGV
-469 MSEKGASPNGS
+469 MTEKGASPNGS
-480 DQDDVIFTP
+480 DQDDVIFVP
-489 INTGLVRLFGK
+489 ITTGLVRLFGK
-500 SYLSS
+500 NYLSS
-505 ITIKVAD
+505 ITIKVKDAAD
-512 AGDIVATQERVE
+512 IEATQQSVE

-530 HRTED
+530 HKTED

-609 AAVVCAAGGLLG
+609 AAVVCAAGGILG
-621 ILVGVAAG
+621 ILIGIAAG

-637 SVIFSL
+637 AVIFSI

-660 GYLPARKAARLDP
+660 GYLPARKAAQLDP
-673 VVALASE
+673 VIALASE